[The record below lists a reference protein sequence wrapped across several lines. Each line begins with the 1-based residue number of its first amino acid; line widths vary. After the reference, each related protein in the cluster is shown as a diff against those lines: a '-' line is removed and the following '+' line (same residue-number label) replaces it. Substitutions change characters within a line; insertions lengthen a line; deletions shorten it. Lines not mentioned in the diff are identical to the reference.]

1 MLLADIGGS
10 SAIKRL
16 RRAEAHTRVETIIS
30 KERGKAYRARSYIIS
45 SELSKGELSCLVL
58 LSVVYIM
65 AKVLLKKGVSNFG
78 LTV

>member
-1 MLLADIGGS
+1 MLLADVGGS

-16 RRAEAHTRVETIIS
+16 RRAEAYTWVETVIG
-30 KERGKAYRARSYIIS
+30 KEWGKAYRARSCIIS
-45 SELSKGELSCLVL
+45 SELSKGEPFCPVL
-58 LSVVYIM
+58 LSIVYIM